1 MKKLYSSLV
10 ALTLCLLMV
19 GTAFAAGSPSAE
31 SSAPADVVEIPVANA
46 NVTVLDSAVKEGV
59 YNVVTN
65 DTHLTN
71 LGVNTKAELV
81 SSFDLKY
88 EGEVPAGGVKIPVKV
103 ETAQAG
109 DYVYILHRQDSV
121 EGKPWEVV
129 GQGYLGADL
138 TINATF
144 KNFSPVAVLVVDSA
158 DAAAAGIK
166 APKTGQE

>member
-1 MKKLYSSLV
+1 MKKLYSSLLAIAMCTLMAMT
-10 ALTLCLLMV
+10 AL
-19 GTAFAAGSPSAE
+19 AAGSPSAE
-31 SSAPADVVEIPVANA
+31 SSAPADVVDVPVANA
-46 NVTVLDSAVKEGV
+46 NVVVLSSVDKKEV
-59 YNVVTN
+59 HNVVTN
-65 DTHLTN
+65 ATHLTN

-88 EGEVPAGGVKIPVKV
+88 DGQIPAGGVKIPVVV
-103 ETAQAG
+103 ETAKAG
-109 DYVYILHRQDSV
+109 DYVYVLHRQDGV
-121 EGKPWEVV
+121 AGAPWEVV

-144 KNFSPVAVLVVDSA
+144 TNFSPVAVLVVDAA